1 MVVFNNM
8 TGTIHS
14 LQYGNKMIFTDGNG
28 PKLDAFRAQTDN
40 DNWAYGQ
47 WFAKGLNNLH
57 HKVLNQ
63 SVYTR
68 KDGSVIIAYTVD
80 SQSPCGYKIRDLGIS
95 SGKYEITRSR
105 DFGPDDFKFTTN
117 QIWTVYTDGSIELQA
132 NIISNEPSLDL
143 ARLGYVMKTPEDL
156 GCYTYY
162 GRGPHNNYNDRMNGA
177 FVELYNSTVK
187 EQFVNFPKP
196 QSMGNREGVRWC
208 ALTDSEGQG
217 ALFIS
222 AASPLSASALPW
234 SAMQMVEAPHPY
246 QLPESDGNYLHL
258 DLKMMGLGGSSCG
271 QDAPLEED
279 RIKAGNH
286 MMGFIIRPAGND
298 LTQRAKVSAAGEMPL
313 GMSRDRAG
321 MLNITTARK
330 NAVICYS
337 INDSKKVFDY
347 KEPFDLREGGKVTAW
362 YKDNEQL
369 RVTFEFNKIES
380 IPVEVIYASSAEKGE
395 GDASH
400 LVDGDPNTYWHT
412 VYSVTVAKYPH
423 WIDFDCAEVKTI
435 KGFTYLPR
443 QNSSNGNIKDYQL
456 QVSNDGK
463 NWGEIIVKGSFE
475 NNQEEKRVM
484 FTKPVKARYVR
495 FTALSSQNGDDFA
508 TGSGIKIL
516 N

>member
-1 MVVFNNM
+1 
-8 TGTIHS
+8 
-14 LQYGNKMIFTDGNG
+14 MIFTDGNG

-68 KDGSVIIAYTVD
+68 KDGSVIIAYTVE

-105 DFGPDDFKFTTN
+105 DFGPDDFKFATN

-508 TGSGIKIL
+508 TGSEIKIL